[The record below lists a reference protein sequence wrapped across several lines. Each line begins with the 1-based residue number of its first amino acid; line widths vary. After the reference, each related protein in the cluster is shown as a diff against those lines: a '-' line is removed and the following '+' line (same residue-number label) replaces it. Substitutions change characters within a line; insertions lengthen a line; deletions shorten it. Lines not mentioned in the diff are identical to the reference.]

1 MNQSA
6 RLKIF
11 VSCGEPSGDLY
22 AGALA
27 RELRALAPSC
37 DVSGRGG
44 PEFVRGGGH
53 LLADYRGLAVTGFT
67 ELVSKM
73 PALRAAK
80 HRLVAAAQ
88 AERPHVL
95 VVIDYFGFNVR
106 LARDIKQLGVP
117 VVYYISPQ
125 IWAWRP
131 GRIKAIR
138 AIADRVLVIFPFEEA
153 IYRDAEVPVEFV
165 GHPLIDL
172 VQTDISRE
180 TFLARLGLTADR
192 PTVALLPG
200 SRTAELRRILPTL
213 IEAAER
219 IRQSVPAVQ
228 FVIARAANLDDQLFD
243 PARRLAGVQI
253 VDGATDAVLS
263 ASDLVLT
270 ASGTATVQTALH
282 DKPMVVV
289 YRVSPLEYRIG
300 RRFVRLDTFA
310 MVNLIAGE
318 RIVPELIQDSF
329 TPEAVARE
337 ALSLL
342 TDSQRVARIRQGLAG
357 VRRKLGGPG
366 ASRRAAEAILRV
378 AERTCELS

>member
-1 MNQSA
+1 LTRPA
-6 RLKIF
+6 RPRIL

-27 RELRALAPSC
+27 RELQALAPSSE
-37 DVSGRGG
+37 VIGRGG
-44 PEFVRGGGH
+44 PEFQRGGGQ

-67 ELVSKM
+67 EFVSKV
-73 PALRAAK
+73 PALSATKRRLVDAAK
-80 HRLVAAAQ
+80 AD
-88 AERPHVL
+88 RPHAL

-106 LARDIKQLGVP
+106 LARDIKRLGVP

-138 AIADRVLVIFPFEEA
+138 EIADRVLVIFPFEEA
-153 IYRDAEVPVEFV
+153 IYRDAGVPVEFV

-172 VQTDISRE
+172 VKTNVSRGE
-180 TFLARLGLTADR
+180 FLGQLGLSPDR

-213 IEAAER
+213 IESAAR
-219 IRQSVPAVQ
+219 VRQAVPAAQ
-228 FVIARAANLDDQLFD
+228 FVIARASHLDDRLFE
-243 PARRLAGVQI
+243 PARRLPGVYI
-253 VDGATDAVLS
+253 AEGKTDAVIGS
-263 ASDLVLT
+263 SDVVLT

-300 RRFVRLDTFA
+300 RPFVRLDTFA
-310 MVNLIAGE
+310 MVNLIAE
-318 RIVPELIQDSF
+318 KRIVPELIQDDF
-329 TPEAVARE
+329 TPEAVAHE

-342 TDSQRVARIRQGLAG
+342 TDPQRVAQIRQGLAG

-366 ASRRAAEAILRV
+366 ASRRAAEAILKI
-378 AERTCELS
+378 AERTTT

>member
-1 MNQSA
+1 LTRSA
-6 RLKIF
+6 PRRIL
-11 VSCGEPSGDLY
+11 VSCGEASGDLY

-27 RELRALAPSC
+27 RELHALASTSE
-37 DVSGRGG
+37 VFGRGG
-44 PEFVRGGGH
+44 PEFERGGGR

-67 ELVSKM
+67 EFVSKV
-73 PALRAAK
+73 PALRATK
-80 HRLVAAAQ
+80 RRLVDAAQ
-88 AERPHVL
+88 AARPDAL

-106 LARDIKQLGVP
+106 LARDIKRLGVP

-138 AIADRVLVIFPFEEA
+138 DIADRVLVIFSFEEA
-153 IYRDAEVPVEFV
+153 IYRDAGVPVEFV

-172 VQTDISRE
+172 VKTDVSRRE
-180 TFLARLGLTADR
+180 FLTELGLGPDR

-213 IEAAER
+213 MASAER
-219 IRQSVPAVQ
+219 IRQSVPDAQ
-228 FVIARAANLDDQLFD
+228 FVIARASHLDDRLFE
-243 PARRLAGVQI
+243 PAHHVPGVYI
-253 VDGATDAVLS
+253 VEGETDAVIAS
-263 ASDLVLT
+263 SDLVLT

-300 RRFVRLDTFA
+300 RPFVRLDTFA

-318 RIVPELIQDSF
+318 RIVPELIQDDF

-337 ALSLL
+337 AVSLL
-342 TDSQRVARIRQGLAG
+342 MDPQRVAQIRQALAG
-357 VRRKLGGPG
+357 VRRKLGAPG
-366 ASRRAAEAILRV
+366 ASRRAAEAILRI
-378 AERTCELS
+378 AERTIT